1 MREKL
6 DQAVELVRQTGL
18 DLWITFVR
26 ETAGGGDPILPL
38 LCEGGL
44 TWHSA
49 LIVASNGEKVAI
61 VGNYDAGPFEESGDW
76 TSVVPYV
83 QGIRPPL
90 LEAFERLCG
99 PNPRI
104 GINYSTSDVKCDG
117 LSHGMYLT
125 LCEYV
130 KGSRFEGS
138 FESAEHVLR
147 CLRGLK
153 SPSEIR
159 LMREAIRETDTM
171 FSLIANS
178 ARVGI
183 TERELYDV
191 VHAEAKS
198 KNLGFSWDPAGDPI
212 VNCGPE
218 SMVGHSL
225 PSPTL
230 KLAEGHILHVD
241 LGLTKDGYS
250 SDIQRCWYVGSEVP
264 SHVQKAFDA
273 VNQAITAGA
282 NALKPGAKGW
292 EVDAAGRQSIVNSG
306 YPEYLHAL
314 GHQVGRVAHDGGT
327 ILGPRW
333 ERYGTT
339 PDGIIQENEVYTLE
353 LGVFVEGA
361 GYIGIEEM
369 VLVTATGCEF
379 LSNRQ
384 LELWL
389 IQP

>member
-6 DQAVELVRQTGL
+6 DQAVELVCQAGL
-18 DLWITFVR
+18 DLWLTFVR

-49 LIVASNGEKVAI
+49 LIVAANGEKVAI

-83 QGIRPPL
+83 QGIRNPL

-99 PNPRI
+99 TNPRI

-130 KGSRFEGS
+130 EGSRFQNA
-138 FESAEHVLR
+138 FESAESVLKS
-147 CLRGLK
+147 LRGLK
-153 SPSEIR
+153 SPTEIR

-171 FSLIANS
+171 FDQIESW

-183 TERELYDV
+183 TERELYDL
-191 VHAEAKS
+191 VHKDAKD
-198 KNLGFSWDPAGDPI
+198 KQLGFSWDPAGDPI

-250 SDIQRCWYVGSEVP
+250 SDIQRCWYVGPEIP
-264 SHVQKAFDA
+264 SHVEKAFDA
-273 VNQAITAGA
+273 VNQAISAGA
-282 NALKPGAKGW
+282 KALKPGAKGW

-327 ILGPRW
+327 ILGLRW
-333 ERYGTT
+333 ERYGDT

-379 LSNRQ
+379 LSKRQ